1 MDTDPARH
9 EHNMARWTFAGSLG
23 VVSGSLALVASGSNW
38 RGMFF
43 VTGVMTLVALIVV
56 WNQRH
61 LIPQTGNGANG
72 DEDEEEEPLPFMTAF
87 KNAFAALKRR
97 EVVRWLT
104 LLEFSDLML
113 DGLHGYLA
121 LYFVDVA
128 GTDPKTAAL
137 GVAVWTGVG
146 LVGDFL
152 LIPLLERINGLT
164 YLRYSVVVEMILF
177 PLFLIV
183 APTPLKML
191 ILAFIGLFNAG
202 WYAIL
207 QGRLYSVMPGQ
218 SGSVMAISNVSG
230 LFGGLIPLGLGI
242 IAQQF
247 GLHIAMW
254 LFMAGPIALMIGLPR
269 HNGFNHHE

>member
-1 MDTDPARH
+1 
-9 EHNMARWTFAGSLG
+9 
-23 VVSGSLALVASGSNW
+23 
-38 RGMFF
+38 MFF

-183 APTPLKML
+183 SPTPLKML